1 MSSNQKTKNKIKFKV
16 VSGKGGSGCA
26 SFASSRRGLRGGP
39 DGGDGGKGGSVYLKT
54 NPQLKS
60 FSHLRS
66 NNIYKA
72 ESGRPG
78 GSRRKTGRKGKDL
91 YIEVPINTWVKTEK
105 HNMLLSPDE
114 SFLVAQGGLG
124 GRGNHFFKN
133 SVNQAPTKK
142 GLGKLGQTLEISV
155 CLEE

>member
-1 MSSNQKTKNKIKFKV
+1 MFSKEKIRDKIKFTV
-16 VSGKGGSGCA
+16 ISGKGGSGCA
-26 SFASSRRGLRGGP
+26 SFASSKRQSRGGP

-60 FSHLRS
+60 FSHLR
-66 NNIYKA
+66 NNSTYKA
-72 ESGRPG
+72 EPGKPG
-78 GSRRKTGRKGKDL
+78 GSHRKTGRKGKDL
-91 YIEVPINTWVKTEK
+91 YIEVPLNTWVKTKK

-114 SFLVAQGGLG
+114 SFLIAQGGLG
-124 GRGNHFFKN
+124 GRGNNFFKN